1 MGDAVFKS
9 GRLPICFLARALR
22 ALHAHA
28 CHRRRGVRG
37 GTRPRRIIT
46 GPMASGRV
54 LAGNSV
60 GMLAIMLKFFRHGDL
75 AYDVNRESL
84 A

>member
-22 ALHAHA
+22 ASHADA
-28 CHRRRGVRG
+28 CHRRRVVRG
-37 GTRPRRIIT
+37 GVRPRRAIT
-46 GPMASGRV
+46 GPTASGHG
-54 LAGNSV
+54 LAGHTV

-75 AYDVNRESL
+75 AYDVKRESL